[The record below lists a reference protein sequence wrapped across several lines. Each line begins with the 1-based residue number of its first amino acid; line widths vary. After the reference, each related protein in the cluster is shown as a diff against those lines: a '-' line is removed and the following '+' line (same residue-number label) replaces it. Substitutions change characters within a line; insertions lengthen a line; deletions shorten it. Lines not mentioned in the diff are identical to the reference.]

1 MKYLKL
7 KNGYGSFVDLETG
20 LRIKGD
26 MVIPM
31 PNKIGSLTQQW
42 ISGGGIVIETVEDT
56 PDVVEIKSPDVIDD
70 LPESVE
76 PQKDVVNNAEIESMT
91 WVDLKRACRAA
102 GVRATLSD
110 KRPDLERKLR
120 GARSRR

>member
-1 MKYLKL
+1 LKYLKL